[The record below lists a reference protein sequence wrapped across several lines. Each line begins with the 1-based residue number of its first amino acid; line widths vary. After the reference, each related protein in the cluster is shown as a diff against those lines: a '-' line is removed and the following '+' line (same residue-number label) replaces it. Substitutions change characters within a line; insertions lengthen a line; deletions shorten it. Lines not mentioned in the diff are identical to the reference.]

1 MQVRLEVAHQKANVK
16 RVVLKQDA
24 VIGRSAD
31 CSLRIASSLVSRQ
44 HCKFTITEE
53 SVRIRDL
60 GSSNGTFV
68 NGTKLAPNQDY
79 EIEPDSQLSV
89 GGVMFVVRFDAP
101 VATAPAPA
109 PLPTEPPG
117 STVDLPVA
125 PRARREKKSDELTAE
140 WSPETAA
147 AVSPALAETASY
159 SGLAKS
165 IAEEKARQQR
175 EVDEP
180 RRAADESKEAT
191 VAAMPEQLAEISSD
205 APPADPDGETAMG
218 LEDAS
223 PVVEDAV
230 VEALAESDA
239 EVEPVEE
246 LEAAEL
252 VNEVPAAEEI
262 ETLEALGE
270 TASAPAEAV
279 VVDPAMAEQEVVSA
293 HAGDVLDA
301 GLLDS
306 TPAPG
311 SPFAFGEAAAGPAP
325 GGWSVGEE
333 FTEAPVTEAG
343 TVESP
348 ASVEE
353 PPKKKKLF
361 GLFGLFG
368 KKEKPAAPPAV
379 PPVET
384 PGAGSDTA
392 VYTELPSAVEPVAE
406 QAISVDPGAAAA
418 VEEGAF
424 VTEVV
429 EAVVVESIPV
439 SGEIEPSAA
448 LAAVTTAVPAEGVV
462 AAGVEVDP
470 YDTVS
475 VAVPIAGAAAPPAAS
490 PAPADDDGFGDFLK
504 QIGQ

>member
-53 SVRIRDL
+53 SVQIRDL

-79 EIEPDSQLSV
+79 EISPDSQLSV

-101 VATAPAPA
+101 VPVSPPPA
-109 PLPTEPPG
+109 PLLADPPG
-117 STVDLPVA
+117 STVDLPAV
-125 PRARREKKSDELTAE
+125 PRPRREKKSDELTAE
-140 WSPETAA
+140 WSPDTAA
-147 AVSPALAETASY
+147 VPAALAETASY
-159 SGLAKS
+159 SALAKS
-165 IAEEKARQQR
+165 VAEEKARQA
-175 EVDEP
+175 VDGS
-180 RRAADESKEAT
+180 DGAT
-191 VAAMPEQLAEISSD
+191 VTATPEQLADVSPS

-223 PVVEDAV
+223 PIVEDAF
-230 VEALAESDA
+230 VEAAAAETEADVVAELEPVEPADAVPVA
-239 EVEPVEE
+239 EVET
-246 LEAAEL
+246 LAA
-252 VNEVPAAEEI
+252 P
-262 ETLEALGE
+262 GE
-270 TASAPAEAV
+270 TETAPPQAV

-293 HAGDVLDA
+293 HAGDVLDG

-306 TPAPG
+306 ASG
-311 SPFAFGEAAAGPAP
+311 GPFAFGEGVAPAQAGWSTGQEFSEAPAGEPETAPAP
-325 GGWSVGEE
+325 VE
-333 FTEAPVTEAG
+333 
-343 TVESP
+343 ESP
-348 ASVEE
+348 K
-353 PPKKKKLF
+353 KKKKLF

-368 KKEKPAAPPAV
+368 KKEKPATVPVAPVAAAPL
-379 PPVET
+379 VET
-384 PGAGSDTA
+384 QDAASDTA
-392 VYTELPSAVEPVAE
+392 VFTELPAVAEPVVAQAVSVEPIV
-406 QAISVDPGAAAA
+406 AAA

-429 EAVVVESIPV
+429 EAVVVEAIPIV
-439 SGEIEPSAA
+439 GEVEPSAA
-448 LAAVTTAVPAEGVV
+448 ILAVATAVPAEGVV
-462 AAGVEVDP
+462 AVGVEVDP
-470 YDTVS
+470 YDTVA
-475 VAVPIAGAAAPPAAS
+475 VAVPVAAAAVAAPPAAS

>member
-53 SVRIRDL
+53 AVMVRDL

-79 EIEPDSQLSV
+79 EIEPNSQLSV

-101 VATAPAPA
+101 VAAVIAPA

-117 STVDLPVA
+117 STVDLPVT
-125 PRARREKKSDELTAE
+125 PRPRREKKSDELTAE
-140 WSPETAA
+140 WSPA
-147 AVSPALAETASY
+147 AVAAVTPALAETASY
-159 SGLAKS
+159 SSVAAA
-165 IAEEKARQQR
+165 IEEKARQKR
-175 EVDEP
+175 LAE
-180 RRAADESKEAT
+180 ESAPVNEESNEAT
-191 VAAMPEQLAEISSD
+191 VAATPEQLAE
-205 APPADPDGETAMG
+205 DPDGETAMG
-218 LEDAS
+218 LEDA
-223 PVVEDAV
+223 PPIVEDAA
-230 VEALAESDA
+230 VEATSESVA

-246 LEAAEL
+246 LDPVEVVEEVSAAE
-252 VNEVPAAEEI
+252 V
-262 ETLEALGE
+262 E
-270 TASAPAEAV
+270 TAEAPVDTERAGSSEAV
-279 VVDPAMAEQEVVSA
+279 VVDAAMAEQEVVSA

-301 GLLDS
+301 GMLDS

-311 SPFAFGEAAAGPAP
+311 SPFAFNAPPAAAGD
-325 GGWSVGEE
+325 WNVGEG
-333 FTEAPVTEAG
+333 FSEASASDPEASA
-343 TVESP
+343 TP
-348 ASVEE
+348 ASIDDSSK
-353 PPKKKKLF
+353 KKKKLF

-368 KKEKPAAPPAV
+368 KKDKSATPPAAP
-379 PPVET
+379 VET
-384 PGAGSDTA
+384 NEAGTDTA
-392 VYTELPSAVEPVAE
+392 VFTELPSAEQPVVAQAIPAGPVAAV
-406 QAISVDPGAAAA
+406 AI
-418 VEEGAF
+418 EEGAF

-429 EAVVVESIPV
+429 EAVVVEAIPV
-439 SGEIEPSAA
+439 VGEVAPSAA
-448 LAAVTTAVPAEGVV
+448 IVAVATAVPAEGVV
-462 AAGVEVDP
+462 EAGVEVDP

-475 VAVPIAGAAAPPAAS
+475 VAVPVAAVAAPPAAS